1 MPRHPC
7 TLCCL
12 LALATAACGRHV
24 AATDASV
31 AATALPGQ
39 AEQIEW
45 RGDSACVD
53 CDGIQSDLV
62 LQRDGP
68 PAHYLL
74 TERYLSG
81 DTAVRFR
88 DRGRWRRDRDLLR
101 LDGSDGSAR
110 VYALLPDGRL
120 DPRDRHGRPLAA
132 DAGVDATL
140 APVAIGSAQ

>member
-1 MPRHPC
+1 M
-7 TLCCL
+7 
-12 LALATAACGRHV
+12 AAS
-24 AATDASV
+24 AP
-31 AATALPGQ
+31 PGH

-45 RGDSACVD
+45 RGDSACAD
-53 CDGIQSDLV
+53 CDAIQSNLV
-62 LQRDGP
+62 LQRGP

-81 DTAVRFR
+81 DAAVRFR
-88 DRGRWRRDRDLLR
+88 SRGRWRRDRDLLR
-101 LDGSDGSAR
+101 LDGSDGSTR

-140 APVAIGSAQ
+140 APVATGSNH